1 MLGDE
6 ALGIGEIIILAV
18 SLSMDAFAVA
28 LCKGLA
34 LKKINLKKC
43 LIVGAWFGIFQGA
56 MPLIGYLL
64 GSTFADKITAIDHW
78 VAFVLLVIIGGNMIK
93 EALSKDEDCHDA
105 SLGLKT
111 MLVLAVA
118 TSIDAL
124 AVGVSFAFTD
134 FKPDYF
140 VYLAFIIIAIITC
153 TLSSI
158 GVKIGNIFGTR
169 YKSAAELSGGIILIL
184 LGLKILLEGLEIIP

>member
-1 MLGDE
+1 M
-6 ALGIGEIIILAV
+6 GISEIIILAV

-34 LKKINLKKC
+34 LKKINLKNC

-56 MPLIGYLL
+56 MPFTGYLL
-64 GSTFADKITAIDHW
+64 GSTFAEKITAIDHW
-78 VAFVLLVIIGGNMIK
+78 IAFVLLVLIGGNMVK
-93 EALSKDEDCHDA
+93 EALSKDEDCQDD
-105 SLGLKT
+105 SLGFKT
-111 MLVLAVA
+111 MIVLAVA

-134 FKPDYF
+134 FEPNYF
-140 VYLAFIIIAIITC
+140 VYIAFVVIAAITC
-153 TLSSI
+153 VLSAI

-169 YKSAAELSGGIILIL
+169 YKSAAELTGGIVLIL
-184 LGLKILLEGLEIIP
+184 LGLKILLEGLGILA

>member
-1 MLGDE
+1 M
-6 ALGIGEIIILAV
+6 GIAEIIILAV

-34 LKKINLKKC
+34 LKKINLKNC
-43 LIVGAWFGIFQGA
+43 LIVGAWFGAFQGL

-64 GSTFADKITAIDHW
+64 GNTFAEKITSIDHW
-78 VAFVLLVIIGGNMIK
+78 IAFVLLALIGGNMIK
-93 EALSKDEDCHDA
+93 ESLSKEEECCDD
-105 SLGLKT
+105 SLGFKT
-111 MLVLAVA
+111 MLVMAIA

-134 FKPDYF
+134 FNPDWF
-140 VYLAFIIIAIITC
+140 VYIAFILIGIITF

-158 GVKIGNIFGTR
+158 GVKIGNIFGTK
-169 YKSAAELSGGIILIL
+169 YKSKAEFAGGAILIL
-184 LGLKILLEGLEIIP
+184 LGLKILLEGLGIIK

>member
-1 MLGDE
+1 MSV
-6 ALGIGEIIILAV
+6 IEIVLLAI

-34 LKKINLKKC
+34 LKKINLKSC
-43 LIVGAWFGIFQGA
+43 AIIGLWFGVFQGL
-56 MPLIGYLL
+56 MPIIGYFL
-64 GSTFADKITAIDHW
+64 GSTFSDKIASIDHW
-78 VAFVLLVIIGGNMIK
+78 IAFILLALIGGNMIK
-93 EALSKDEDCHDA
+93 EALDKDEETVND
-105 SLGLKT
+105 SLGFKT
-111 MLVLAVA
+111 MLVMAIA

-134 FKPDYF
+134 FKPDWF
-140 VYLAFIIIAIITC
+140 VYLAFILIGIITF

-169 YKSAAELSGGIILIL
+169 YKTKAEFAGGLILIL
-184 LGLKILLEGLEIIP
+184 LGLKILLEGLGILQ

>member
-1 MLGDE
+1 MSV
-6 ALGIGEIIILAV
+6 IEIVLLAI

-34 LKKINLKKC
+34 LKKINLKSC
-43 LIVGAWFGIFQGA
+43 VTVGLWFGAFQGL
-56 MPLIGYLL
+56 MPFLGFFL
-64 GSTFADKITAIDHW
+64 GSTFADKITSIDHW
-78 VAFVLLVIIGGNMIK
+78 IAFILLTLIGGNMIK
-93 EALSKDEDCHDA
+93 ESFDKCEECKDS
-105 SLGLKT
+105 SLGFKT
-111 MLVLAVA
+111 MLVMAIA

-134 FKPDYF
+134 FKPDWF
-140 VYLAFIIIAIITC
+140 VYLAFILIGIITF

-169 YKSAAELSGGIILIL
+169 YKTKAEFAGGLILIL
-184 LGLKILLEGLEIIP
+184 LGLKILLEGLGILQ